1 MKNEGVVVTDSDHL
15 SSDKLAAPFPEQDE
29 NGVDLSLIRENLRL
43 SPAERLRKGD
53 QSRRGALRLMQLGR
67 QHRQRQTR
75 RAE

>member
-1 MKNEGVVVTDSDHL
+1 MTPANADNL
-15 SSDKLAAPFPEQDE
+15 RSDKPATTFPEQDE

-53 QSRRGALRLMQLGR
+53 QARRGALRLMQLGR

>member
-1 MKNEGVVVTDSDHL
+1 MTPADADNL
-15 SSDKLAAPFPEQDE
+15 RSDKPAAPFPEQDE

-53 QSRRGALRLMQLGR
+53 HARRGALRLMQLGR
-67 QHRQRQTR
+67 QHRQRQTH

>member
-1 MKNEGVVVTDSDHL
+1 MTPADADNL
-15 SSDKLAAPFPEQDE
+15 RSDKPAAPFPEQDE

-53 QSRRGALRLMQLGR
+53 QARRGALRLMRLGR

>member
-1 MKNEGVVVTDSDHL
+1 MTPADADNL
-15 SSDKLAAPFPEQDE
+15 RSDKPAAPFPEQDE

-53 QSRRGALRLMQLGR
+53 QARRGALRLMQLGR

>member
-1 MKNEGVVVTDSDHL
+1 MTEADADNL
-15 SSDKLAAPFPEQDE
+15 RSDKSAARFPEQDE

-53 QSRRGALRLMQLGR
+53 QARRGALRLMELGR